1 MSTSLLHCGV
11 NSFLRAVSVGGKIQ
25 RPAPRLLAAI
35 VCVAAEPGVSLG
47 CMVVTVPRFHEP
59 MLPLKAVAPLNM
71 PGAACSFSRWVRV
84 GGLRCRRPTSAWTS
98 PSAGRPI
105 HGLHAAATAGS
116 QPDNGNSTPAHL
128 AMTSASLQRCKV
140 HGVKAVEVTSEACQ

>member
-1 MSTSLLHCGV
+1 V

-47 CMVVTVPRFHEP
+47 CMVVTVARFHEP

-71 PGAACSFSRWVRV
+71 PGMALLFLEIVLFGRFALPEAYHCLDEPVGRATNSRSACRGS
-84 GGLRCRRPTSAWTS
+84 GGLAKRK
-98 PSAGRPI
+98 
-105 HGLHAAATAGS
+105 L
-116 QPDNGNSTPAHL
+116 DNSTSGAPGDDPRL
-128 AMTSASLQRCKV
+128 DDPSLRRCKV
-140 HGVKAVEVTSEACQ
+140 HGV